1 MVPPAGGTF
10 FMGQPVVLPSAVL
23 RRTLVRRCKARRR
36 TPDCFSVAAS
46 ATWQA
51 PVISP
56 GRAGHQASHYPFTT
70 FSQKKS
76 EKNLTLTLGHGIVLH
91 LKHGFN
97 HFFMKHLSV
106 KELAKAAGVTVRTL
120 HVYDRTGL
128 LKPAL
133 RTEKKYRY
141 YGKAELLRLQQ
152 ILFYKELGLSLAQ
165 IAALLDAPDFD
176 LVEALTGHKKAL
188 QQKQQQLSKMMETID
203 KTILNLK
210 GQINMTHEELYAGLP
225 KEQAQQWRKAALEK
239 WPDQV
244 KHSEKMLLKMSRA
257 GFDTLQQTFKSVNE
271 QLAALK
277 KEDPQSPQ
285 VQQLVQQHY
294 DCILKFWGK
303 TDNVAAAYKG
313 LGDLYVADT
322 RYTTVN
328 GTADPEFA
336 AFMNAAMIHF
346 ADTQLKN

>member
-1 MVPPAGGTF
+1 
-10 FMGQPVVLPSAVL
+10 
-23 RRTLVRRCKARRR
+23 
-36 TPDCFSVAAS
+36 
-46 ATWQA
+46 
-51 PVISP
+51 
-56 GRAGHQASHYPFTT
+56 
-70 FSQKKS
+70 
-76 EKNLTLTLGHGIVLH
+76 
-91 LKHGFN
+91 
-97 HFFMKHLSV
+97 MKQLSV
-106 KELAKAAGVTVRTL
+106 KELARAAGVTVRTL
-120 HVYDRTGL
+120 HLYDRTGL

-152 ILFYKELGLSLAQ
+152 ILFYKELGLSLAE

-176 LVEALTGHKKAL
+176 LVKALTGHKKAL

-210 GQINMTHEELYAGLP
+210 GKINMTHEELYAGLP
-225 KEQAQQWRKAALEK
+225 REQAQQWRKEALEK

-257 GFDTLQQTFKSVNE
+257 GFDILQQTFKSVNE

-285 VQQLVQQHY
+285 SPQVQQHY

-303 TDNVAAAYKG
+303 TDNIAAAYKG

-328 GTADPEFA
+328 GTADREFA